1 MDFTSLFPYIA
12 NGSIAIVVVI
22 LILAGVLVPGWMY
35 KDLKKE
41 NAELKRALGS
51 ERTRGDA
58 AVEAART
65 SRDVLLSLRGRL
77 GGDRST
83 DDLE

>member
-1 MDFTSLFPYIA
+1 MDISGLLPYIA

-22 LILAGVLVPGWMY
+22 LILSGTLVPGWMY

-41 NAELKRALGS
+41 NAELKRINTA
-51 ERTRGDA
+51 ERARGDT
-58 AVEAART
+58 AVETART
-65 SRDVLLSLRGRL
+65 TRDVLLSLRGRL
-77 GGDRST
+77 RDRGGD